1 MTLRTITILLG
12 LAGLASVAGLT
23 AYWRHG
29 DEAVPPPPQTVSAP
43 GTPTPQEPAEEAAAS
58 PAPTPQ
64 PLAAAPV
71 DLPPSFDIAR
81 VEPDGSALV
90 AGRTAPGRE
99 VELLANGAV
108 LDRTK
113 ANEAGDFVIS
123 PPALPAGNHELL
135 LRSGGQ
141 TSEKSVMVSVPQ
153 AGGKDVLVVAGAPGR
168 ASEVIQAGPKPS
180 GGEAEAHVHP
190 PASGNAA
197 TSSLPLKIAAV
208 EAEGG
213 QLFVQGTGPA
223 GEQAQIYLNNQAV
236 AAARI
241 GSDGRWS
248 LTVQE
253 GISPGEYAVRVDQVG
268 QEGSVSAR
276 AEVPFSVG
284 AQEADA
290 VGASSSQP
298 TPSSIAGEPPAP
310 VQGAGGDAQLAR
322 ANTGAN
328 PVIAQLSTLQV
339 QRGDNLWK
347 IARQTYGRGVR
358 YSTIYEANSQQIRNP
373 RLIYPGQV
381 FVMPPGQAQGG

>member
-1 MTLRTITILLG
+1 MTLRTITILIG
-12 LAGLASVAGLT
+12 LIALASVAGLT

-43 GTPTPQEPAEEAAAS
+43 GTPLPAPPVEEASRPVAVSPPSTPAAAAVEPA
-58 PAPTPQ
+58 
-64 PLAAAPV
+64 
-71 DLPPSFDIAR
+71 PSFDIAR

-113 ANEAGDFVIS
+113 ANEAGEFVIS
-123 PPALPAGNHELL
+123 PPALSPGNHELL

-141 TSEKSVMVSVPQ
+141 TSLKAVTVSVPQ
-153 AGGKDVLVVAGAPGR
+153 PGGSRDVLVVAGEPG
-168 ASEVIQAGPKPS
+168 KPS
-180 GGEAEAHVHP
+180 EIVQADAAVAAVADGAGAYT
-190 PASGNAA
+190 PASPTAA
-197 TSSLPLKIAAV
+197 TQSFPLKIAVV
-208 EAEGG
+208 EAEAG

-241 GSDGRWS
+241 GIDGRWS
-248 LTVQE
+248 LKVE
-253 GISPGEYAVRVDQVG
+253 KGIAAGEYQVRVDQIG
-268 QEGSVSAR
+268 QGGSVSAR

-284 AQEADA
+284 AQDSVATAAPAQAPPPPTRPAAGAADA
-290 VGASSSQP
+290 VSVAAG
-298 TPSSIAGEPPAP
+298 PSPS
-310 VQGAGGDAQLAR
+310 DAV
-322 ANTGAN
+322 AN
-328 PVIAQLSTLQV
+328 PVITQLSTLQV

-347 IARQTYGRGVR
+347 IARQTYGRGIR
-358 YSTIYEANSQQIRNP
+358 YSTIYKANLEQIRNP

-381 FVMPPGQAQGG
+381 FVMPPGQARGG